1 MGSLS
6 FEYLLEVVLALKAAL
21 DVEDT
26 DMEEGVWE
34 VVVELLAAVEMLD
47 WASCVLSAL
56 GNVLFWNSL
65 ELLPF

>member
-26 DMEEGVWE
+26 DMEEGV
-34 VVVELLAAVEMLD
+34 
-47 WASCVLSAL
+47 
-56 GNVLFWNSL
+56 
-65 ELLPF
+65 